1 MTEILTPS
9 DVVRELARIREEADR
24 GVKLLQTEANELVRL
39 DAAADRIEY
48 TAYLE
53 AKGTINDRQ
62 AISRLQAE
70 EARIAAEMQ
79 KVKVDYIKQ
88 KLRQLSEAT
97 MAVQTSARMVELDF
111 KTTR

>member
-1 MTEILTPS
+1 MTEILTPH
-9 DVVRELARIREEADR
+9 DVVTELARIRDEAER
-24 GVKLLQTEANELVRL
+24 GVKLLQAESNELVRL
-39 DAAADRIEY
+39 EAAADRVEY
-48 TAYLE
+48 AAYLE
-53 AKGTINDRQ
+53 AKGTINDRT

-70 EARIAAEMQ
+70 EARTAAEMQ

-88 KLRQLSEAT
+88 RLRQLSEAT

>member
-24 GVKLLQTEANELVRL
+24 GVKLLQAEANSLVYL

-48 TAYLE
+48 AAYLE

-70 EARIAAEMQ
+70 EARIAAELQ